1 MTPRSDRDK
10 ALIEQIERE
19 VHDPNVP
26 IANVL
31 RLCVTLGGR
40 TGSTAL
46 RDWATRELQ
55 GYPSEDDVPSYRVIG
70 ASLYIDNANRAGAKR
85 IPQRISPQALP
96 KEIRESIREEV
107 RFTEPIAVLEK
118 RAAETEELRLTF
130 GNSEQVAQYMTQEGW
145 KSGQIPQRQVVAGV
159 YWLVNPVE
167 IAGVV
172 DQVRT
177 ALTVLVAELTTVVE
191 SDDALTSADAD
202 GALSRAVPGIEIS
215 GDNNT
220 VVVNHGA
227 NAQNTTKVK
236 SAGHKGESEPGNRT
250 WKVIGWVVAFIVALI
265 GTIAGL
271 GQWLGWDWFK

>member
-70 ASLYIDNANRAGAKR
+70 ASLYIDNANRYGVNR
-85 IPQRISPQALP
+85 IPQRISPQTLP

-118 RAAETEELRLTF
+118 RAGETEELRLTF
-130 GNSEQVAQYMTQEGW
+130 GNSEQVAQFMTQEGW

-177 ALTVLVAELTTVVE
+177 ALTVLVAELTTIAD
-191 SDDALTSADAD
+191 SDDALTAADAD

-236 SAGHKGESEPGNRT
+236 SAVSKGESEPDNRT

-271 GQWLGWDWFK
+271 GQWLDWDWFK